1 MTTTAYRPPPI
12 AHRRL
17 PDIESATI
25 RQISLRLL
33 PFLFVLY
40 VFNWMDRENVGIA
53 ALQMN
58 RDLRFSAA
66 AYGFGSGIFFI
77 GYFLFEVPSN
87 LILARVGARR
97 WIARIMI
104 TWGII
109 ASAMMF
115 VRTPVQ
121 FYALRFL
128 LGLAE
133 AGFFPGI
140 IYYLGQWFPA
150 EQRARALS
158 RFMTAIPLAGII
170 GSPLGAALLGL
181 DGTAGLRGWQW
192 LFLVEGIPS
201 VILGVS
207 VFWLLPDR
215 IEDARWLRDDQR
227 VWLGERLRREG
238 AETHEPLSALKN
250 VRVWLLGLMY
260 FLILANSYGYHFWA
274 PLIIRDTLKASNFE
288 IGLIMGGIAV
298 VVAIAMLI
306 TAAHSDRT
314 GERRLYAAVTAGLTS
329 LGYVAAA
336 FMPTG
341 IGRIA
346 GLALV
351 VIAARAFLAPFW
363 CLPSAI
369 MSGSAAAAGIAL
381 INSLGNL
388 GGFVGPNIIG
398 LFRDAT
404 GDSSGAF
411 LGLAGLSALAMVLCA
426 FVKNPRGRSG

>member
-1 MTTTAYRPPPI
+1 MTTAPLPI
-12 AHRRL
+12 AHRPSPTL
-17 PDIESATI
+17 ESTTI
-25 RQISLRLL
+25 RAVSLRLL

-58 RDLRFSAA
+58 RDLQFSAA
-66 AYGFGSGIFFI
+66 AYGFGSGVFFI

-115 VRTPVQ
+115 VSTPLQ
-121 FYALRFL
+121 FYILRFA
-128 LGLAE
+128 LGIAE

-140 IYYLGQWFPA
+140 IYYLGHWFPA

-158 RFMTAIPLAGII
+158 RFMIAIPLAGII
-170 GSPLGAALLGL
+170 GNPLGAALLGL
-181 DGTAGLRGWQW
+181 DGALGLRGWQW
-192 LFLVEGIPS
+192 LFLVEGLPS
-201 VILGVS
+201 VLLGFT

-215 IEDARWLRDDQR
+215 VEDARWLRDDQR
-227 VWLGERLRREG
+227 AWLSERIQRDG
-238 AETHEPLSALKN
+238 VPSHSALSALKN
-250 VRVWLLGLMY
+250 GRVWLLGGMY

-274 PLIIRDTLKASNFE
+274 PLIIRDTLGASNFQ
-288 IGLIMGGIAV
+288 IGLIMGGIAAA
-298 VVAIAMLI
+298 VAVAMWI
-306 TAAHSDRT
+306 TAVHSDRT
-314 GERRLYAAVTAGLTS
+314 GERRLYAAVSAGLTS
-329 LGYVAAA
+329 LGFVAAA

-341 IGRIA
+341 VGTIA

-351 VIAARAFLAPFW
+351 VIAARVFLAPFW
-363 CLPSAI
+363 CLPTAF

-398 LFRDAT
+398 VLRDTT
-404 GDSSGAF
+404 GNSTGAF
-411 LGLAGLSALAMVLCA
+411 LGLAGLAAVAMVLCV
-426 FVKNPRGRSG
+426 FVRNPESRRA

>member
-1 MTTTAYRPPPI
+1 V
-12 AHRRL
+12 
-17 PDIESATI
+17 
-25 RQISLRLL
+25 SLRLL

-58 RDLRFSAA
+58 RDLQFSAA
-66 AYGFGSGIFFI
+66 AYGFGSGVFFL

-87 LILARVGARR
+87 LILARIGARR

-115 VRTPVQ
+115 VRTPLQ
-121 FYALRFL
+121 FYALRFT

-140 IYYLGQWFPA
+140 IYYLSQWFPA
-150 EQRARALS
+150 EQRARSLS
-158 RFMTAIPLAGII
+158 RFMIAIPLAGVI
-170 GSPLGAALLGL
+170 GGPLGAALLGL
-181 DGTAGLRGWQW
+181 DGSLGLRGWQW
-192 LFLVEGIPS
+192 LFLVEGLPS
-201 VILGVS
+201 VLLGVS
-207 VFWLLPDR
+207 VLWLLPDR
-215 IEDARWLRDDQR
+215 VEDARWLSDGQR
-227 VWLGERLRREG
+227 AWLAERLRADADDAVG
-238 AETHEPLSALKN
+238 AHRVSSLAVLKHPM
-250 VRVWLLGLMY
+250 VWVLGLIY

-274 PLIIRDTLKASNFE
+274 PLLIRDSLHVSNL
-288 IGLIMGGIAV
+288 GTGVIMGGIAC
-298 VVAIAMLI
+298 VVAITMLI
-306 TAAHSDRT
+306 TAGYSDRS
-314 GERRLYAAVTAGLTS
+314 GDRRRLAAVSAGLTS

-336 FMPTG
+336 LAPTAMSS
-341 IGRIA
+341 IA

-351 VIAARAFLAPFW
+351 IVAARAFLAPFW
-363 CLPSAI
+363 CLPGLF
-369 MSGSAAAAGIAL
+369 MRGSAAAAGIAL

-404 GDSSGAF
+404 GDSTGAF
-411 LGLAGLSALAMVLCA
+411 LGLAALSALAMVLCA
-426 FVKNPRGRSG
+426 FVRNPKAGSPTM